1 MMRIKIVLSL
11 LCMALAVSCS
21 ENKSVESMNDEQ
33 LRAYA
38 DELAHKFIIADGH
51 VDFPERLKEKKIV
64 LTEETKSIVLSDI
77 GGEFDYERS
86 KKGGLTSPF
95 MSIYIPSSYQKQ
107 NDWGKTFADSLI
119 NNVLAIG
126 SLFPDKFALANTP
139 SEVEANFKAGKISLP
154 MGMEKWCPH
163 WKRFSKRKIFL

>member
-1 MMRIKIVLSL
+1 LYLVLAL
-11 LCMALAVSCS
+11 LAAQRRNRL
-21 ENKSVESMNDEQ
+21 ESMNDEQ

-119 NNVLAIG
+119 NNVLAIV
-126 SLFPDKFALANTP
+126 SLIPRQICIGQYSIRSRSKF
-139 SEVEANFKAGKISLP
+139 
-154 MGMEKWCPH
+154 
-163 WKRFSKRKIFL
+163 